1 MGKNVRQFHLAVD
14 DRMFDFSGFYERIA
28 ESLPDGAVI
37 AEVGVANGAS
47 AIYLAEAML
56 NRNKH
61 FTFYLIDSLAYGGA
75 DQLRG
80 LLKNLSKANL
90 FDWVEV
96 LPYSSLEAACRFPDG
111 HFDFVFIDA
120 SHKYE
125 WTKADIR
132 LWYTKIKELG
142 ILAGHDY
149 NDGPE
154 GKEVKQAVDEVIP
167 MSVTR
172 TDIPDCIFEPEN
184 VLSIEKTTKGCGVWS
199 IRKKWYVRLNQ
210 Y

>member
-1 MGKNVRQFHLAVD
+1 MRQFHLAMD
-14 DRMFDFSGFYERIA
+14 DRMFDFHSFYDRMA
-28 ESLPDGAVI
+28 EQLPDGAVI

-47 AIYLAEAML
+47 AIFLAEAML

-61 FTFYLIDSLAYGGA
+61 FQFYLIDSLAYGGA

-96 LPYSSLEAACRFPDG
+96 LPYSSLDASCRFPDG

-120 SHKYE
+120 SHRYE

-132 LWYTKIKELG
+132 LWYSKIKENG

-154 GKEVKQAVDEVIP
+154 GMEVKQAVDEVVP

-172 TDIPDCIFEPEN
+172 NDIPDRIFDPEN
-184 VLSIEKTTKGCGVWS
+184 VLSIEKTTKGHGVWS
-199 IRKKWYVRLNQ
+199 IRKKWYVRLKQ
-210 Y
+210 Q